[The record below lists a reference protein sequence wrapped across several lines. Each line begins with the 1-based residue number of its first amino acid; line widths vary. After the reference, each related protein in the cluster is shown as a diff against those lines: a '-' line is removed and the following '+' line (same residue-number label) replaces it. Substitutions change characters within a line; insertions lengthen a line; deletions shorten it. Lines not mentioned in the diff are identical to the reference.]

1 MSAST
6 EVCNTLYH
14 PHVHVSSEQWVTL
27 SLPSKPKPTPVKAWW
42 NLQPGPSCHRHL
54 QHMEL
59 PDFGVTSRQ
68 THPPHSPWVKHS
80 QILWF
85 QCQSFADKGHRVRIL
100 KQFPS
105 IDFLSALP
113 PMPCFKKSL
122 LSIPGAWHN
131 SFRKLSSVWIGVQP
145 CGAETNDSYKELI
158 KWQKKIPV
166 FSAVKCFSA
175 LLQNVTQGGFSTL
188 YHFRGDRAVPS
199 GLLLLEWEVGW
210 RQSCGKC
217 PNGQL
222 NRTA

>member
-145 CGAETNDSYKELI
+145 CGAETNDSHKELI
-158 KWQKKIPV
+158 KWQKKFLCSQLSNAFLH
-166 FSAVKCFSA
+166 FSKMSHRVASPPSTTSEGTELFPLVCFYLSERWGGDKVVANA
-175 LLQNVTQGGFSTL
+175 LMVN
-188 YHFRGDRAVPS
+188 
-199 GLLLLEWEVGW
+199 
-210 RQSCGKC
+210 
-217 PNGQL
+217 
-222 NRTA
+222 